1 MPQWCTSCA
10 SDGGRAV
17 DEGDEP
23 MLNSKNLN
31 KKTFEERYS
40 EALTQIPLYTDE
52 WTNFNAS
59 DPGVTILESLTAFET
74 LQADA
79 IDQVTA
85 PVLQNLLRLV
95 GFSPR
100 KGKCARLLLA
110 AENMKEPVYL
120 PANQQFYIGDLCFE
134 TNRLMMLGTGHLT
147 GVYGKSQGVY
157 KDFSHLCEKELKV
170 PGLVFGEVPTVGD
183 SVFFTA
189 NMLPEP
195 GEELILYINVADRYN
210 RNDFPEKGVNTFAQI
225 KWECYTEEGYKE
237 VNVRDY
243 SNCFLMSGEIRIRM
257 PQEKIAAHP
266 DAPNGDC
273 VIRATLTRA
282 DYDVRPKLVMV
293 QGFLFEVWQ
302 KKTLSACTTFHK
314 PGSVRL
320 FSDFAEEGYVH
331 VYGREEKGG
340 SYRRYEYALTG
351 DAQGR
356 YYDLDKEGYG
366 MHIYSFDKKRHG
378 YAPDKVKNAIR
389 IVAYTEEMMR
399 TYAIGTVL
407 GYDNQML
414 KLPVNHVVSDSFTI
428 IAKRYDEEG
437 EPIYDFVRPERSEEG
452 NLYYHLY
459 EYEGKICIEDAGAF
473 IGAELFIGGCATT
486 DGPDGNIRS
495 GSVFKTRHVP
505 AGIRFTNPGVG
516 TGGCFRE
523 RIADVRK
530 RFVEDLY
537 TPYTAVTASDYE
549 KIVKETPQLCIH
561 KVKANMDQTR
571 NRVRIAVK
579 PGTDEEFPKLSDIY
593 RKVIE
598 QELEKRRLLTTRI
611 EIISPVYEPVNVR
624 GTVYVKPTYE
634 NCRQQIEAA
643 IREQIDYV
651 HSDKNFGD
659 VLRFNEVFHAIEDL
673 DCVEFVYDLS
683 LQPQHSS
690 QAKLKDADIYPA
702 ENCLLCAGTL
712 ALEVDVYVK

>member
-1 MPQWCTSCA
+1 
-10 SDGGRAV
+10 
-17 DEGDEP
+17 

-31 KKTFEERYS
+31 KKTFEERFS

-59 DPGVTILESLTAFET
+59 DPGITILESLTAFET

-95 GFSPR
+95 GFSAR

-110 AENMKEPVYL
+110 AENVQEPVYL
-120 PANQQFYIGDLCFE
+120 PANQQFRIGELCFE
-134 TNRLMMLGTGHLT
+134 TNRVTLLNTGHLT
-147 GVYGKSQGVY
+147 GVYGKRDGEFFDYS
-157 KDFSHLCEKELKV
+157 FLCEKELKV
-170 PGLVFGEVPTVGD
+170 PGFVFGEHPKVGD
-183 SVFFTA
+183 SVYFTA

-195 GEELILYINVADRYN
+195 GEELILYMNVADRYN
-210 RNDFPEKGVNTFAQI
+210 RNDFPEKGRNTFAEI
-225 KWECYTEEGYKE
+225 KWECYTEEGFKE
-237 VNVRDY
+237 VSVRDY

-257 PQEKIAAHP
+257 PQEMTVPHP
-266 DAPNGDC
+266 DMPDGSC
-273 VIRATLTRA
+273 MIRATLTRA
-282 DYDVRPKLVMV
+282 DYDVRPKLVKV

-302 KKTLSACTTFHK
+302 KKTLSSCTTFQK
-314 PGSVRL
+314 PGSARL
-320 FSDFAEEGYVH
+320 FSDLAEEGYVH
-331 VYGREEKGG
+331 VYARESKGS
-340 SYRRYEYALTG
+340 SYRRYEYAPTP

-356 YYDLDKEGYG
+356 YYDLQKEGYG
-366 MHIYSFDKKRHG
+366 MHIYAFDKKRHG
-378 YAPDKVKNAIR
+378 FAPEKVKNSVR

-399 TYAIGTVL
+399 RYAIGTVL
-407 GYDNQML
+407 GYDDQML
-414 KLPVNHVVSDSFTI
+414 KLPEGKVVADSFSI
-428 IAKRYDEEG
+428 IAKRLDENG

-495 GSVFKTRHVP
+495 GSTLTTRHVP

-523 RIADVRK
+523 RIPDVRK
-530 RFVEDLY
+530 RFVDDLY
-537 TPYTAVTASDYE
+537 TPYTAVTAADYE
-549 KIVKETPQLCIH
+549 TIVKKTPQLCIH
-561 KVKANMDQTR
+561 KVKATMDEAR

-598 QELEKRRLLTTRI
+598 QELENRRLLTTRI
-611 EIISPVYEPVNVR
+611 EIIPPVYEPVNVR
-624 GTVYVKPTYE
+624 GTIYVKPTYE
-634 NCRQQIEAA
+634 NCRQQIEEA
-643 IREQIDYV
+643 IVRQIDYV

-659 VLRFNEVFHAIEDL
+659 VLRFNEVFHAIEEL

-683 LQPQHSS
+683 IQPQHSN
-690 QAKLKDADIYPA
+690 QARLKDADIYPA
-702 ENCLLCAGTL
+702 ENCLLCAGTVSI
-712 ALEVDVYVK
+712 EIDVYVK